1 VAITSKTS
9 SDQEEVLDVLLI
21 AMCPFLSAGHNGPAP
36 LPLVVVVMVPVCE
49 SAEHQ
54 EESLAQELRAEPCDG
69 FFMPHETFSV
79 TYPMSE

>member
-9 SDQEEVLDVLLI
+9 SDQEEVLDGLLLI

-54 EESLAQELRAEPCDG
+54 G
-69 FFMPHETFSV
+69 GV
-79 TYPMSE
+79 